1 MTKVD
6 HPSLSRDE
14 PTNARTDSK
23 IDLLDPPDV
32 VNRKIR
38 KAVAVPKV
46 VEENGLLAF
55 VEYVLLPAAA
65 LRGDREFRVERER
78 DQLDPLVYTTISQ
91 MHDDY
96 RNDVVCL
103 MRPPAL
109 VCCNT
114 NQFATVDAP
123 TSETCSVQGPEC
135 HPGTNSSSLP
145 SFKRMAGNS
154 AESVPATGEEREES
168 EGQGQPSP
176 RTPGAENHGESY

>member
-6 HPSLSRDE
+6 QPSISRDE
-14 PTNARTDSK
+14 PTNARADSK
-23 IDLLDPPDV
+23 IDLLDPPEV

-78 DQLDPLVYTTISQ
+78 DQLDPLVYTTIAQ

-103 MRPPAL
+103 LRPSSP
-109 VCCNT
+109 VCRST
-114 NQFATVDAP
+114 NQFAIVDAP
-123 TSETCSVQGPEC
+123 TSKTCSVKGSEC
-135 HPGTNSSSLP
+135 HPGTNSSGLP
-145 SFKRMAGNS
+145 SFN
-154 AESVPATGEEREES
+154 
-168 EGQGQPSP
+168 
-176 RTPGAENHGESY
+176 